1 MLYFHHAVSA
11 AVRLF
16 CCWGFDLV
24 GVEFS
29 THYFLALRLLVVFI
43 LRSLVLFFYPF
54 CNIVFLALLLQVF
67 LALPLLELLPR
78 IVVHALFLFARDPH
92 KAMPWLCDNLL
103 SGFCVFFSFFF
114 AHFVML
120 IFFAFLA
127 VVFARVSYGC
137 CGFFGLIFVR
147 ARSWLRLGTRASSPS
162 PSVPQIPVRSP
173 LCLRC
178 MCTCSWR
185 DFRVS

>member
-16 CCWGFDLV
+16 CCWGFVLV

-29 THYFLALRLLVVFI
+29 IHYWLALRLLVM
-43 LRSLVLFFYPF
+43 FFFTRWCFPPPF
-54 CNIVFLALLLQVF
+54 CNIVFLAFLLQVF
-67 LALPLLELLPR
+67 LTLPLLTFLPR
-78 IVVHALFLFARDPH
+78 IVVHALFLFAHGPY
-92 KAMPWLCDNLL
+92 KAVPWLCDNLL
-103 SGFCVFFSFFF
+103 CGFAFLSCFLT
-114 AHFVML
+114 HFVML
-120 IFFAFLA
+120 IFFAFLT
-127 VVFARVSYGC
+127 VVFARVLYGC
-137 CGFFGLIFVR
+137 CGFFELLFVR
-147 ARSWLRLGTRASSPS
+147 ARSWLRLGTRTSCPS

>member
-16 CCWGFDLV
+16 CCWGFVLV

-29 THYFLALRLLVVFI
+29 IHYWLALRLLVM
-43 LRSLVLFFYPF
+43 FFFTRWCFPPPF
-54 CNIVFLALLLQVF
+54 CNIVFLAFLLQVF
-67 LALPLLELLPR
+67 LTLPLLTFLPR
-78 IVVHALFLFARDPH
+78 IVAHALFLFAHGPY

-103 SGFCVFFSFFF
+103 CGFAFLSCFLT
-114 AHFVML
+114 HFVML
-120 IFFAFLA
+120 IFFAFLT
-127 VVFARVSYGC
+127 VVFARVLYGC
-137 CGFFGLIFVR
+137 CGFFELLFVR
-147 ARSWLRLGTRASSPS
+147 ARSWLRLGTRTSSPS